1 MPHRQ
6 REEAVSP
13 PPADRHAVFD
23 ACVGASGAVT
33 TTPICMARESDT
45 RVAKDVRPNASV
57 YNPGADDAWVIKTR
71 CCELASPATYCDSQ
85 SAASNGQT
93 CYGSGQ
99 TWAEA
104 QQTCANDGHRLCTAA
119 ELSLCCNTG
128 CLYDRHLV
136 WTADV
141 C

>member
-1 MPHRQ
+1 ML
-6 REEAVSP
+6 
-13 PPADRHAVFD
+13 
-23 ACVGASGAVT
+23 G
-33 TTPICMARESDT
+33 ESDT
-45 RVAKDVRPNASV
+45 SVAKEARPNASV
-57 YNPGADDAWVIKTR
+57 YNPGADDGWVIKTR